1 MKNLTVLQQLVSKQI
16 SVKTLRTPI
25 KSGKCISCLLGD
37 SCLVKEQNMTQ
48 PLLKSSDNSTVD
60 SLLIPFHLKLC
71 MNLQAFYYIT
81 FKICTYMLVLMYT
94 HTCNIICLC
103 MHEFTHVH
111 KHRYKCGNAHL
122 CREVSIFPRSS
133 PCY

>member
-60 SLLIPFHLKLC
+60 SLLIPFHLKTVHESASIL
-71 MNLQAFYYIT
+71 LYYIQDMY
-81 FKICTYMLVLMYT
+81 IHVGINVYT
-94 HTCNIICLC
+94 HMQHHMP
-103 MHEFTHVH
+103 MHAWIHT
-111 KHRYKCGNAHL
+111 RT
-122 CREVSIFPRSS
+122 
-133 PCY
+133 